1 MQVKKTI
8 VIKSKDNNTLLLFI
22 ATLKDVAK
30 DMDIKVV
37 FDG

>member
-1 MQVKKTI
+1 VKKTI
-8 VIKSKDNNTLLLFI
+8 VIKSKDKNTLLLFI

-30 DMDIKVV
+30 DMDIRVI